1 MAMEHMTDKLVRPK
15 NYRPKAVIEAERKM
29 REKMEKQKIR
39 EELLKPDPIS
49 DFDTKIYSGYLA
61 QQSSNSKSELQIKE
75 EKEQKK

>member
-1 MAMEHMTDKLVRPK
+1 MTDKLVRPK

-29 REKMEKQKIR
+29 KEKMEKQKIR

-61 QQSSNSKSELQIKE
+61 
-75 EKEQKK
+75 